1 MNDRETVEQELPGL
15 LVLSSAFGDSWGDA
29 GLCRR
34 HDLMLLPH
42 DSCEDFEPANETP
55 SPRPG

>member
-1 MNDRETVEQELPGL
+1 MDDRETVERELPGL

-34 HDLMLLPH
+34 HDLMLLP
-42 DSCEDFEPANETP
+42 DDACEDFT
-55 SPRPG
+55 PRPNQPERQ